1 MATMAVPQK
10 KKGEI
15 SIRRDQM
22 LGVLVR
28 FKSIETGNIENI
40 SLLYSFIGRRQE
52 AEGRRQEAGG
62 RRQEAGGRRQEAGGR
77 C

>member
-1 MATMAVPQK
+1 MATIAVPQK

-40 SLLYSFIGRRQE
+40 PLLYSFIG
-52 AEGRRQEAGG
+52 GRRSAGG
-62 RRQEAGGRRQEAGGR
+62 RRQVLDILN
-77 C
+77 